1 MRKLFGT
8 DGIRG
13 IANEYPLTVDFCLR
27 LAKAL
32 TLKFCNF
39 AEKKSSVII
48 GKDTRIS
55 GDMLTHSLAATFCAE
70 GIDVT
75 LLGVV
80 PTPAVSI
87 LTRELEA
94 SVGIM
99 ITASHNPFH
108 DNGIK
113 LFAGSGLKL
122 LDSEETE
129 LEKIIADNPHSRK
142 VMTSDFGKVEHIPSL
157 LNIYCTKIK
166 NSSNF
171 KGFCKI
177 VVDCANGSFSAI
189 APGLLREFGFE
200 VISIH
205 DSPNGININ
214 ENCGAANP
222 YALREAV
229 LHYGADLGIAF
240 DGDGDR
246 VVLADEYGNFLD
258 GDHILA
264 ILVQS
269 ELNKEVVSTIM
280 SNLGLEK
287 YLASIGV
294 KLSRSAVGDR
304 YISEYMRNSDAQ
316 LGAEPSGH
324 VIVKSH
330 ASTGDG
336 LFAALKVLEY
346 LVKSGRTCSQ
356 LRFFEPYPTVSR
368 DLRVQDKSILQNPV
382 VQRVIQKLEKRLDGC
397 GKLVIRPSGT
407 ESIIRIWIEGENTME
422 LEKMA
427 DELSLVILDFIVE

>member
-1 MRKLFGT
+1 MHKLFGT

-13 IANEYPLTVDFCLR
+13 IANEYPLTVDFCPR
-27 LAKAL
+27 LVEAL
-32 TLKFCNF
+32 VSKFCSS
-39 AEKKSSVII
+39 AEKKHSAII

-55 GDMLTHSLAATFCAE
+55 GDMLEHSLAAAFCAE

-94 SVGIM
+94 SIGVM
-99 ITASHNPFH
+99 VTASHNPFY

-113 LFAGSGLKL
+113 LFNGSGSKL
-122 LDSEETE
+122 LDSEEAE
-129 LEKIIADNPHSRK
+129 LEKIIDTNSHLSK
-142 VMTSDFGKVEHIPSL
+142 VAIFDFGRVEHTPSL
-157 LNIYCTKIK
+157 LNIYSTKIK
-166 NSSNF
+166 NSLNF
-171 KGFCKI
+171 KGSCKI

-189 APGLLREFGFE
+189 APDLLRGFGFE
-200 VISIH
+200 VISIY
-205 DSPNGININ
+205 DSPNGVNIN

-222 YALREAV
+222 DALRKAV
-229 LHYGADLGIAF
+229 FRYGADIGIAF

-246 VVLADEYGNFLD
+246 IVLADECGNFLD

-264 ILVQS
+264 ILIQS
-269 ELNKEVVSTIM
+269 EPSKEVVSTIM

-287 YLASIGV
+287 YLASIGI
-294 KLSRSAVGDR
+294 KLHRSAVGDR
-304 YISEYMRNSDAQ
+304 YISQYMQNSNAQ
-316 LGAEPSGH
+316 LGAESSGH

-346 LVKSGRTCSQ
+346 LIKSGKICSQ

-368 DLRVQDKSILQNPV
+368 NLHVQNKSILQNPAI
-382 VQRVIQKLEKRLDGC
+382 QRVIQEFEKRLG
-397 GKLVIRPSGT
+397 GHGRLVVRPSGT
-407 ESIIRIWIEGENTME
+407 EPVIRIWMEGENATE
-422 LEKMA
+422 LEEMA
-427 DELSLVILDFIVE
+427 DELSLVISDFFG

>member
-13 IANEYPLTVDFCLR
+13 IANEYPLTVDFCPH
-27 LAKAL
+27 LAGAL
-32 TLKFCNF
+32 ALKFCSSV
-39 AEKKSSVII
+39 EKKHSVII

-55 GDMLTHSLAATFCAE
+55 GDMLEHSLAAAFCAE
-70 GIDVT
+70 GIDIA

-87 LTRELEA
+87 LTRELDA

-99 ITASHNPFH
+99 ITASHNPFN

-113 LFAGSGLKL
+113 LFNGSGSKL
-122 LDSEETE
+122 SDGEEAE
-129 LEKIIADNPHSRK
+129 LEEIIAANSRPHK
-142 VMTSDFGKVEHIPSL
+142 TMTFNFGRVEYIPSS
-157 LNIYCTKIK
+157 LNIYSTKIK
-166 NSSNF
+166 NALNF
-171 KGFCKI
+171 KGDCKI

-189 APGLLREFGFE
+189 APDLLRKFGFE

-205 DSPNGININ
+205 DSPNGVNIN

-222 YALREAV
+222 HALRKAV
-229 LHYGADLGIAF
+229 LHYGVDLGIAF

-246 VVLADEYGNFLD
+246 VVLADECGNLLD

-269 ELNKEVVSTIM
+269 WLSKEVVSTIM

-294 KLSRSAVGDR
+294 KLHRSAVGDR
-304 YISEYMRNSDAQ
+304 YISEYMQNNDVQ

-330 ASTGDG
+330 APTGDG

-346 LVKSGRTCSQ
+346 LVKSGKTCSQ
-356 LRFFEPYPTVSR
+356 LRFFTPYPTVSKN
-368 DLRVQDKSILQNPV
+368 LRVSDKSILQNPV
-382 VQRVIQKLEKRLDGC
+382 VWRVIQNFEKRLDGR
-397 GKLVIRPSGT
+397 GRLVVRPSGT
-407 ESIIRIWIEGENTME
+407 EPVIRIWAEGENATE
-422 LEKMA
+422 LEQMVN
-427 DELSLVILDFIVE
+427 ELSLTISDSI